1 MAMDTIRKEIATW
14 SFGFKKPYKSTGM
27 VALATV
33 VVTKNSRS
41 GSEATNYAVNQ
52 LLLDAVVGQR
62 AAILELLACKDQALL
77 IWSSATLITLP

>member
-1 MAMDTIRKEIATW
+1 MVIWVQETIQIHRD
-14 SFGFKKPYKSTGM
+14 GCVNDRGCH
-27 VALATV
+27 
-33 VVTKNSRS
+33 KNSRS

-77 IWSSATLITLP
+77 IWSSAMLITLP